1 MTKRDYYEVL
11 GVDRNCSEAELKKAY
26 RQMAIKYHPDKNPGN
41 AEAEEKFKE
50 AAHAYDVL
58 SNPEKRSRYD
68 RFGPD
73 GVNGNNGF
81 GGAGMSMDDIFS
93 HFGDIFGGAFSSF
106 GGFGGSSQRRKVNYG
121 SNLRVK
127 IKLTLEEIATGVEKK
142 INVNKYISCQD
153 CKGTGAKA
161 GTSYKTCQT
170 CNGRG
175 HVVSVT
181 NTFLGQMQ
189 TTSTCPACGGEGQS
203 ITEKCTTCYGNG
215 IIKGDEIISI
225 KIPAGVAEGMQ
236 LSVSGKGNAA
246 ARGGHPGDLIV
257 LIEELEHPDLKRD
270 GNNLLY
276 TQYISFPEAVL
287 GTSVEIPTLEGKARV
302 KIEPGTQSGKILKL
316 KGKGL
321 PSLNYHGR
329 GDLLV
334 GISVW
339 TPQHLSKEEKNTIT
353 KMMDSENVK
362 PQPNNK
368 DKDFFEKMREFFQ

>member
-1 MTKRDYYEVL
+1 MGIWIL
-11 GVDRNCSEAELKKAY
+11 CRNYGWES
-26 RQMAIKYHPDKNPGN
+26 
-41 AEAEEKFKE
+41 
-50 AAHAYDVL
+50 
-58 SNPEKRSRYD
+58 
-68 RFGPD
+68 
-73 GVNGNNGF
+73 
-81 GGAGMSMDDIFS
+81 FS
-93 HFGDIFGGAFSSF
+93 SGRGSF
-106 GGFGGSSQRRKVNYG
+106 GGFGGGSSQRRKVNYG
-121 SNLRVK
+121 SNLRVR

-142 INVNKYISCQD
+142 INVNKYVTCTD
-153 CKGTGAKA
+153 CKGTGAK
-161 GTSYKTCQT
+161 GGSSYKTCST

-189 TTSTCPACGGEGQS
+189 TTSTCPTCGGEGQS
-203 ITEKCTTCYGNG
+203 ITEKCTSCFGNG
-215 IIKGDEIISI
+215 IIKGDEVISI

-246 ARGGHPGDLIV
+246 ARGGYPGDLIV
-257 LIEELEHPDLKRD
+257 LIEEIPHPDLHRD

-287 GTSVEIPTLEGKARV
+287 GANVEIPTLEGKARV

-334 GISVW
+334 GINVW
-339 TPQHLSKEEKNTIT
+339 TPQHLSKEDKNMIE
-353 KMMDSENVK
+353 KMMHLENFK
-362 PQPNNK
+362 PEPDKK
-368 DKDFFEKMREFFQ
+368 DKNFFEKMKEFFQ